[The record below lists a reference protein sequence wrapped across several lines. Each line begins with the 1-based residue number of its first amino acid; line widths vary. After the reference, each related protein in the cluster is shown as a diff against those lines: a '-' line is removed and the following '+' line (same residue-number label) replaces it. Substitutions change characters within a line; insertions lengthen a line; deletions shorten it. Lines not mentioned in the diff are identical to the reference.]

1 MKEDLQRVE
10 AKVDKLDTR
19 LDTVDQHLTKYNTLL
34 DIHIKAT
41 KENTIGIQTN
51 TQRIEQTERDV
62 LGVKKDVKAIFSWP
76 KMIYMTLVVIS
87 IIAGII
93 YRFI

>member
-10 AKVDKLDTR
+10 AKVDRLDTR

-41 KENTIGIQTN
+41 QANTD
-51 TQRIEQTERDV
+51 RIVETERDV
-62 LGVKKDVKAIFSWP
+62 LSLKKDVKSIFSWP
-76 KMIYMTLVVIS
+76 KLIYTSLVVIS
-87 IIAGII
+87 IITGIV
-93 YRFI
+93 YKLL